1 MERMK
6 QREEEK
12 TYAALDPQNP
22 VRQSILRG
30 ANVEVEAVSEAAQ
43 PLPGL
48 RLSTTLSKEG
58 FKVFQSLVGHQHR
71 T

>member
-1 MERMK
+1 MGRMK
-6 QREEEK
+6 REEK
-12 TYAALDPQNP
+12 PYAALDPQNP

-30 ANVEVEAVSEAAQ
+30 AEVEAEAVSEAAQ

-48 RLSTTLSKEG
+48 RLSTTFSKAG
-58 FKVFQSLVGHQHR
+58 LRDFQSLVGHQHR

>member
-1 MERMK
+1 MEPMK
-6 QREEEK
+6 RNEK

-22 VRQSILRG
+22 VRRSIVRG
-30 ANVEVEAVSEAAQ
+30 AETEPEARRETAQ

-48 RLSTTLSKEG
+48 RLNTTFSKAG
-58 FKVFQSLVGHQHR
+58 LRDFQSLAGHQHR